1 MQTISFCF
9 LNLLSSLHCI
19 RKQVLVV
26 EVMQW
31 YHQGSRDVRRAT
43 FLKKILSPVAR
54 MEERGRKQETK
65 MKKYDGVFLH

>member
-1 MQTISFCF
+1 M
-9 LNLLSSLHCI
+9 
-19 RKQVLVV
+19 LVV